1 MKTSKTMAVAAAAL
15 ALAAVAATAEPYVVM
30 PNGQRVQGTAIRMT
44 ATGDINLTTPQGIRT
59 FAKGT
64 FAKAVADEPA
74 EYKQATAA
82 LAAGKYD
89 VAEKLCKDIAAK
101 FRGLTWDVEATKVLG
116 KAQIGKGDAEGA
128 VQTYEKLFAMS
139 AEAKKDG
146 ALQWDYRKAL
156 LAAKQYS
163 RLAGQLDQVAA
174 NGSRA
179 DAARAQTMRGDIQL
193 AQNNVEGAVLD
204 YLRTAI
210 LFADVKDADV
220 LGEACF
226 KAAQTLEQL
235 RDPRAKE
242 MYAKVV
248 NEYGT
253 SKYAAQARGKM

>member
-1 MKTSKTMAVAAAAL
+1 MKTSKMMAMAVAAAMLTA
-15 ALAAVAATAEPYVVM
+15 AATTAAPYVVM
-30 PNGQRVQGTAIRMT
+30 PNGQRVMGTAIRMT
-44 ATGDINLTTPQGIRT
+44 ATGEVSLTTQQGIQK
-59 FAKGT
+59 FPKG
-64 FAKAVADEPA
+64 AYVKAVADEPA

-89 VAEKLCKDIAAK
+89 VAEKLSKDIAEK
-101 FRGLTWDVEATKVLG
+101 LRGLSWDIEALKVLG
-116 KAQIGKGDAEGA
+116 KAQIGKGDADAA
-128 VQTYEKLFAMS
+128 VQTFEKLFAQS
-139 AEAKKDG
+139 ADAKKDG
-146 ALQWDYRKAL
+146 ALQWEYRKAL